1 MLKYRDN
8 DQGSRPKDKQKKS
21 SASSTKTWKIEFDT
35 ILQKSTVIYHYEDES
50 RDIIKKQQKMKL
62 LHKLLEWI
70 IESDKKFIENI
81 LRPNFELIIE
91 MISANIFR
99 ALPAKKEAELDAM
112 DEGVVSEEVQ
122 DKSWPT
128 LIIIYEIF
136 LHLVKHPAISES
148 MLKHSLTESYIQRLL
163 DLFETNNIQERDYL
177 KQIVHKLYAKVIK
190 RRKVFRKM
198 FNNHF
203 ITLVHERD
211 MENGVSEILDIYSSI
226 ISGFAVPLRPEHI
239 DFFKH
244 FLTPMLKVHT
254 CSNYYEELLRCIL
267 IFLNKDSK
275 LAYHLLE
282 TLLDFWPNG
291 NTAKELGYLITI
303 FESMD
308 FITAHSNFNKI
319 SLKFF
324 KRVAQCLGS
333 EHIQI
338 IDRTMTFFEKDTL
351 LHKIHEHSEIVFPL
365 IVPVIERQLKEHWHK
380 ILKDNFR
387 DLKVILREA
396 DSTSYDAIC
405 KKIKKEPE
413 VKLTKREILD
423 RKWEILEGR
432 IKETKPD
439 FEPSKLPFKSSSLVS
454 DYNEL
459 YSHVSFFNH

>member
-1 MLKYRDN
+1 MKYRDF
-8 DQGSRPKDKQKKS
+8 DLGSRSKDKSKKS
-21 SASSTKTWKIEFDT
+21 TSSSTKTWRAEFDT
-35 ILQKSTVIYHYEDES
+35 ILQKTMVIYHYEDES
-50 RDIIKKQQKMKL
+50 KDTIKKQQKMKL

-70 IESDKKFIENI
+70 VESDKKFLENI
-81 LRPNFELIIE
+81 LRPNFDLIIE
-91 MISANIFR
+91 MISTNIFR

-112 DEGVVSEEVQ
+112 DEGAVSEEVT

-148 MLKHSLTESYIQRLL
+148 MLKQFLTESYIQRLL

-226 ISGFAVPLRPEHI
+226 ISGFAVPLRPEHV

-254 CSNYYEELLRCIL
+254 CSNFYEELLRCIL
-267 IFLNKDSK
+267 IFLNKDNK
-275 LAYHLLE
+275 LAYHLLD
-282 TLLDFWPNG
+282 TLLEFWPNG

-303 FESMD
+303 YESMD
-308 FITAHSNFNKI
+308 FLTSHSNFDDI
-319 SLKFF
+319 LVQFF

-338 IDRTMTFFEKDTL
+338 IDRTMTFFEKDSL
-351 LHKIHEHSEIVFPL
+351 LHKVHEHSGIVFPL

-396 DSTSYDAIC
+396 DANSYDAIC
-405 KKIKKEPE
+405 KKQKKVPE

-423 RKWEILEGR
+423 KKWEILERR
-432 IKETKPD
+432 IKQNKPD
-439 FEPSKLPFKSSSLVS
+439 FEPSKLPFNSRSLVC
-454 DYNEL
+454 DFNEL
-459 YSHVSFFNH
+459 YNHVSFSNH